1 MAQDLSRLLDNEKYD
16 TIIGLFSDWRLV
28 RIY

>member
-1 MAQDLSRLLDNEKYD
+1 LSRLLDNEKYD